1 MKTLYIVL
9 LLVLTNQLYAD
20 ELSWVDE
27 QVKAIKPPR
36 VGISD
41 KQISRLKDPFIFL
54 VKQDEEDKTT
64 KGPATRKKRVVKH
77 AHYVKKHYSK
87 RLHLDAV
94 INKSAMINRRWYK
107 EGQRVHGY
115 KLVKVQRTSV
125 VLQKQ
130 NKKLLLTTVSRSKN
144 LKFHN
149 K

>member
-9 LLVLTNQLYAD
+9 LLVLTNQLFAD

-36 VGISD
+36 VGISN
-41 KQISRLKDPFIFL
+41 KKIAQLKDPFIFL
-54 VKQDEEDKTT
+54 IKQDEEKTT
-64 KGPATRKKRVVKH
+64 KNSSIKKKRVVKH

-107 EGQRVHGY
+107 EGQRVNGY

-125 VLQKQ
+125 VLKKQ
-130 NKKLLLTTVSRSKN
+130 NKKLLLTTVSKSKN